1 MVSAS
6 VQDIVRR
13 FKSYKSHFG
22 GERRTTFELFHEK
35 VVCLCVCMCV
45 YVYVHMCVYVYT
57 CVSCMYV
64 CVCVCVCVYG
74 LICTIFMNIQLDH
87 ALHPMHVIHEP
98 TFLKIKLSDISPHS
112 LPHTNHPNR
121 WPYSSTTPTQPSPSQ
136 S

>member
-45 YVYVHMCVYVYT
+45 YVYVCICVCMCIPVCRACMCVWFNLHYVHE
-57 CVSCMYV
+57 C
-64 CVCVCVCVYG
+64 
-74 LICTIFMNIQLDH
+74 IHLDH
-87 ALHPMHVIHEP
+87 ALHPMHMIHEP
-98 TFLKIKLSDISPHS
+98 TFLKIKLSDISPLS

-121 WPYSSTTPTQPSPSQ
+121 WPYSSTTPTQSSPSQ